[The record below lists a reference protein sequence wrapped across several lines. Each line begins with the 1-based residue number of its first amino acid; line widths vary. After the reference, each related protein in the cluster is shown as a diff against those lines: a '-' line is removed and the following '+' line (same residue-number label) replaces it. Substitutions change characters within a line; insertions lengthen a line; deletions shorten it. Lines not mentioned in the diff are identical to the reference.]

1 MTQASLFPLEG
12 NPNDVVY
19 TPSDLA
25 FDIVSHFKPSGR
37 ILEPAKGDG
46 AFLKHMPTAEYCE
59 LQEGKDFFAYTNKV
73 NWIVSNPPFS
83 IYREWL
89 EHSFMIAD
97 NCVYLVP
104 LWKTFV
110 SSKIIKMIAKYG
122 GIREI
127 YHCGSGSECGFD
139 VGFAMAA
146 IHYKKDYKG
155 EIAVAF
161 RERANNRLHP
171 SRGIRPVKLY
181 YPTPEGDSTRGDLS
195 SPTPCG

>member
-1 MTQASLFPLEG
+1 
-12 NPNDVVY
+12 
-19 TPSDLA
+19 
-25 FDIVSHFKPSGR
+25 
-37 ILEPAKGDG
+37 
-46 AFLKHMPTAEYCE
+46 MPTAEYCE
-59 LQEGKDFFAYTNKV
+59 LQEGRDFFAYTNKI

-89 EHSFMIAD
+89 EHSFTIAD

-155 EIAVAF
+155 EITVTF
-161 RERANNRLHP
+161 RELPNNRLHMDA
-171 SRGIRPVKLY
+171 
-181 YPTPEGDSTRGDLS
+181 GDSPRQPSQSTLEGF
-195 SPTPCG
+195 TPAEADSTPAPRQ